1 MPDLNTP
8 QQRAVTHLGS
18 PLLVLAGAGSGKTR
32 VITSKIAWLI
42 KERAVNPADITA
54 VTFTNKAA
62 REMKQRVLQMFGESD
77 SLKGLTVSTFHSLGM
92 QIVRRQAKELGLK
105 PGFSIIDPRDVSTV
119 ISELLRADLTQNKDL
134 VERVARRISHWKN
147 IGMTPEQASL
157 DPIDPITI
165 AASTI
170 YPNYQRYLCACN
182 SIDLDDLIYLPIRV
196 FFEHEEVLRHWQ
208 LRVRHLLVDEYQ
220 DTNGVQYQLVRM
232 LARDGNRLTVV
243 GDDDQSIYAWRGAQ
257 PQNLALLNNDFPN
270 LAVIKLEQNY
280 RSCARILNVAN
291 SLIQHNQRSFK
302 KSLWS
307 SLGQG
312 DPVRIF
318 SADNEQIEAE
328 RTVSA
333 IMRHQFRHQSKHGDF
348 AILYRS
354 NHQARG
360 LEIRL
365 REMRIPYRISGG
377 SSFFDR
383 SEIRDLMAYLRLLTN
398 PSDDSAFL
406 RIVNT
411 PRRGVGA
418 TSLEKL
424 AATAKQKNQSLF
436 TTLLDPQL
444 QRILKTTQAN
454 TLLLFAQKMTEFA
467 DSLQTSDP
475 TDTIREMLDYLRY
488 ESWLK
493 QTCDLE
499 VATKRWQN
507 IELMLQWLESTNRF
521 AETERTL
528 AELIGEMILNDKLD
542 QEQEQENTNQVNLM
556 TLHAAKGLEFP
567 HVFIVGV
574 EEGILPHRVS
584 VDEGSD
590 QEERRLFYVGITRA
604 MHSLTLS
611 YAEKR
616 TRFGK
621 KIECEPSRFL
631 RELPVG
637 EIEWDKGQTG
647 DPAHLQDTGRA
658 HIASIRALRQTKKSS
673 VGEL

>member
-1 MPDLNTP
+1 
-8 QQRAVTHLGS
+8 
-18 PLLVLAGAGSGKTR
+18 
-32 VITSKIAWLI
+32 
-42 KERAVNPADITA
+42 
-54 VTFTNKAA
+54 
-62 REMKQRVLQMFGESD
+62 MFGESD

-119 ISELLRADLTQNKDL
+119 ISELLRADLTRNKDL
-134 VERVARRISHWKN
+134 VERVARRISRWKN

-157 DPIDPITI
+157 DPTDPITI

-170 YPNYQRYLCACN
+170 YPDYQRYLCACN
-182 SIDLDDLIYLPIRV
+182 SVDLDDLIYLPIRV
-196 FFEHEEVLRHWQ
+196 FHEHEGVVHHWR

-220 DTNGVQYQLVRM
+220 DTNGVQYQLVKM

-257 PQNLALLNNDFPN
+257 AQNLALLKNDFPD
-270 LAVIKLEQNY
+270 LEVIKLEQNY
-280 RSCARILNVAN
+280 RSCTRILNAAN
-291 SLIQHNQRSFK
+291 SLIQHNQRSFE

-307 SLGQG
+307 NLGHG
-312 DPVRIF
+312 DPIHIL
-318 SADNEQIEAE
+318 SADNEQVEAE

-333 IMRHQFRHQSKHGDF
+333 IMRRQFRQQGKHGDF

-354 NHQARG
+354 NHQARE

-365 REMRIPYRISGG
+365 REMHIPYRISGG

-398 PSDDSAFL
+398 PSDDSALL

-424 AATAKQKNQSLF
+424 AAMAKQNDQSLF
-436 TTLLDPQL
+436 ATLLHPQL
-444 QRILKTTQAN
+444 HRILKTTQAN
-454 TLLLFAQKMTEFA
+454 ALCFFAQKMTEFA
-467 DSLQTSDP
+467 DSAQTNDP
-475 TDTIREMLDYLRY
+475 VDTVRKLLDYLRY
-488 ESWLK
+488 ENWLK
-493 QTCDLE
+493 QSCDPE
-499 VATKRWQN
+499 VATNRWQN
-507 IELMLQWLESTNRF
+507 IELMLQWLESAHHSAGTKRP
-521 AETERTL
+521 L
-528 AELIGEMILNDKLD
+528 AELIGELILNDTLD
-542 QEQEQENTNQVNLM
+542 QEQEEENTNQVNLM

-574 EEGILPHRVS
+574 EEGILPHWVS
-584 VDEGSD
+584 VDEGND

-631 RELPVG
+631 KELPDG
-637 EIEWDKGQTG
+637 EIEWEKGQAG

-658 HIASIRALRQTKKSS
+658 HIASIRALRQTKQSS